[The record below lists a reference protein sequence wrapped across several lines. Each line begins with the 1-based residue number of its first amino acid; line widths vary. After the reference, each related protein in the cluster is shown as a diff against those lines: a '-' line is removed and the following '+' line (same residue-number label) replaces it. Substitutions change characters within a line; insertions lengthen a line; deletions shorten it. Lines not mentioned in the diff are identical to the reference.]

1 MHTKYTKMP
10 ANNATTIKVSK
21 QTRDELAKLGNKNE
35 TYEDII
41 KKLIYSFKK
50 NKVRRKV

>member
-10 ANNATTIKVSK
+10 TNNVTTIKVSK
-21 QTRDELAKLGNKNE
+21 RTRDELARLGNKNE

-41 KKLIYSFKK
+41 KRLIHSYKK
-50 NKVRRKV
+50 NRVRRNV

>member
-10 ANNATTIKVSK
+10 TDDVTTIKVSK
-21 QTRDELAKLGNKNE
+21 RTRDELAKLGNKNE

-41 KKLIYSFKK
+41 KKLIHCYKK
-50 NKVRRKV
+50 NKGRRNV